1 MAAEVK
7 LELWMFQGE
16 RRGTSVNLP
25 NLVRRVIVPLLT
37 RCSVCH
43 TPKHLHEK
51 IEHPFELDESIPKW
65 KGWHCFR
72 RSLSSNLYTLGVKPK
87 VIQAILRHSDITTTL
102 DFYVETSEAESREA
116 LDKLTG
122 LMG

>member
-1 MAAEVK
+1 MN
-7 LELWMFQGE
+7 F
-16 RRGTSVNLP
+16 P

-43 TPKHLHEK
+43 NPKHLHEEQNK
-51 IEHPFELDESIPKW
+51 DHAFKLDESIPKW

-72 RSLSSNLYTLGVKPK
+72 RSLASNLYALGVKPK
-87 VIQAILRHSDITTTL
+87 VIQAILRHSDIATAL
-102 DFYVETSEAESREA
+102 DFYVETSDAESRAA
-116 LDKLTG
+116 LDMLTN